1 MKRLTH
7 LLVGMYFLIAG
18 VLPVMS
24 HEPPAGAN
32 MATEAVSILGAV
44 KHTMV
49 LRVDD
54 LKSFPTE
61 NGGHTTLVCQSGRTI
76 NELDSITGVLLRDIL
91 SKAIIVA
98 PAHNDVK
105 KMIIIASASDGYKV
119 VFSWSEIFNS
129 PVGDG
134 VIVFYESQ
142 GKPLGD
148 DVGKIA
154 LVSTKD
160 IKTGPR
166 RVKWLK
172 EIEVR
177 KIVD

>member
-1 MKRLTH
+1 MKSFTNLVLGLC
-7 LLVGMYFLIAG
+7 LLLAGAWPVVAHEAPAG
-18 VLPVMS
+18 VNL
-24 HEPPAGAN
+24 
-32 MATEAVSILGAV
+32 ATDEVQVTGAV
-44 KHTMV
+44 EHNLV

-54 LKSFPTE
+54 LKNFPTKE
-61 NGGHTTLVCQSGRTI
+61 GGRTTLTCQSGRAVG
-76 NELDSITGVLLRDIL
+76 ELDKFTGVLLRDIL
-91 SKAIIVA
+91 SKAVVVA

-105 KMIIIASASDGYKV
+105 KMVIIATASDGYKV

-134 VIVFYESQ
+134 VIVFYENQ

-160 IKTGPR
+160 LKTGPR
-166 RVKWLK
+166 RVKWLQ

-177 KIVD
+177 KIVE